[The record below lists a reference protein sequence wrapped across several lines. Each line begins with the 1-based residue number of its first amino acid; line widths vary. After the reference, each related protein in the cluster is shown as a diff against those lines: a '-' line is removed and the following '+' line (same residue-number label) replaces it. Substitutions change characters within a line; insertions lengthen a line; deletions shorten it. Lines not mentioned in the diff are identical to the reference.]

1 MSNWKYYED
10 VDFSD
15 ENVARYNIDTRDF
28 YCAVQTKEE
37 MEQSDR
43 LIEKLD
49 TSVIDTYPTSKF
61 YHTEKEVK
69 DMIERFWRESGGDG
83 DWRCLSLK
91 SKNKNVTNWNLK
103 YIRIVRTDKGFLV
116 CNSYGV
122 IISKNSLSDPI
133 ETEYLNHISDKMYK
147 I

>member
-15 ENVARYNIDTRDF
+15 ENIARYNIDTRDF
-28 YCAVQTKEE
+28 YCAVQTKEQ

-147 I
+147 R

>member
-15 ENVARYNIDTRDF
+15 ENIARYNIDTRDF
-28 YCAVQTKEE
+28 YCAVQTKEQ

-49 TSVIDTYPTSKF
+49 TSVIATYPTSKF

-147 I
+147 R

>member
-15 ENVARYNIDTRDF
+15 ENIARYNIDTRDF

-147 I
+147 R